1 MVMLFVA
8 YMEIMGGQG
17 SPCSHSWEKYHH
29 KQIIL
34 KYIRIST
41 ENTQS
46 TENILFIIW
55 ANN

>member
-17 SPCSHSWEKYHH
+17 SPCPHSWEKYHY